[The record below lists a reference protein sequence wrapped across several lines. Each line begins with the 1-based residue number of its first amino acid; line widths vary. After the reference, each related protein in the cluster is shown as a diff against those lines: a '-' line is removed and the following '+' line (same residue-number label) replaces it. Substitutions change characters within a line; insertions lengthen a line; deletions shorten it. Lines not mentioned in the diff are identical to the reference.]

1 MIKVMIVNVVATAS
15 LKQKVDLPKI
25 GKLPNVLYDPDLY
38 GGRVAYIKSPT
49 MKGKVTVFN
58 SGKMI
63 SVGTTREEE
72 ATNDLQQVEDMLAE
86 AGLIQPTSLEV
97 TIQNIVATA
106 DFNIPIDIE
115 KAVEKLHGIYEP
127 EQFPGAIIKIHEPYK
142 ATILLFAS
150 GKAVIAGTKSLSQI
164 SSIVKML
171 SISLSLKQIAQ
182 K

>member
-1 MIKVMIVNVVATAS
+1 MITVTVVNIVATAS
-15 LKQKVDLPKI
+15 LKQKVDLPETA
-25 GKLPNVLYDPDLY
+25 KLPNVLHDPDLY
-38 GGRVAYIKSPT
+38 RGRVAYIKSPT
-49 MKGKVTVFN
+49 MKGKVVVFN

-63 SVGTTREEE
+63 SVGTTCEEE

-150 GKAVIAGTKSLSQI
+150 GKAVIAGTKNLSQL

-171 SISLSLKQIAQ
+171 SISLS
-182 K
+182 